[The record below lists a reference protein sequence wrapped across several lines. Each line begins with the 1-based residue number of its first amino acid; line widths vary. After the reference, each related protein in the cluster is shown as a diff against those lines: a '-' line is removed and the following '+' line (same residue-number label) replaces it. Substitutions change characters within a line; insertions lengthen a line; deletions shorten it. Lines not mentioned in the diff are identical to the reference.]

1 MTTTNDRAATQV
13 QQWPGYAPA
22 YPPPAPP
29 TWQPEPPRK
38 GGGGLALVIAAL
50 TGAVVAGTVAALV
63 TTGIRDTTPVAPA
76 AAPMTVTVAPPA
88 PPAPPAPAPL
98 PAAQAD
104 NITCEQGWNGAFQF
118 TNAAAAALKTLPPG
132 MTVHDP
138 AVRANPGWSA
148 AVQSAGDYYQQASDF
163 LRAHIAPGTT
173 PILAS
178 AADTA
183 VLALST
189 FGYAEKNFEP
199 GARDAIDV
207 VHASADT
214 VAHLCDRLSP

>member
-38 GGGGLALVIAAL
+38 GGGGLALVVAAL
-50 TGAVVAGTVAALV
+50 TGAVVAGTVAAMV
-63 TTGIRDTTPVAPA
+63 TTGLRDTTPVAPV

-104 NITCEQGWNGAFQF
+104 NITCEQGWNGAVPFVH
-118 TNAAAAALKTLPPG
+118 AATEAFKNLPPG
-132 MTVHDP
+132 MQTYDP

-148 AVQSAGDYYQQASDF
+148 AVQSAGDYYQQASEF
-163 LRAHIAPGTT
+163 VGSHIAPGTT

-178 AADTA
+178 AVETA
-183 VLALST
+183 ARGLSG
-189 FGYAEKNFEP
+189 FGYAIRSFDRAYP
-199 GARDAIDV
+199 DARAASIAADDAV
-207 VHASADT
+207 E
-214 VAHLCDRLSP
+214 HLCDRLSP

>member
-13 QQWPGYAPA
+13 QQWPGYAPG
-22 YPPPAPP
+22 YPPPVAPA
-29 TWQPEPPRK
+29 WQPEPPRR
-38 GGGGLALVIAAL
+38 GGGGFALVVAAL

-63 TTGIRDTTPVAPA
+63 TTGLRDTTPVAPV
-76 AAPMTVTVAPPA
+76 AAPMTVTVAPA
-88 PPAPPAPAPL
+88 APPAPAPL

-118 TNAAAAALKTLPPG
+118 TKAASTALKILPPG
-132 MTVHDP
+132 MTVRDP
-138 AVRANPGWSA
+138 AVRANPEWTA

-163 LRAHIAPGTT
+163 LRTHIAPGTT

-178 AADTA
+178 AANTA
-183 VLALST
+183 VLAMSS

>member
-29 TWQPEPPRK
+29 TWQPEPPHK
-38 GGGGLALVIAAL
+38 GRGGLALVIAAL
-50 TGAVVAGTVAALV
+50 AGAVVGGTVAALV
-63 TTGIRDTTPVAPA
+63 TTGIRDTTPVAPV

-104 NITCEQGWNGAFQF
+104 SMTCKQGWDGAAPFAH
-118 TNAAAAALKTLPPG
+118 AAAEALKTLPPG
-132 MTVHDP
+132 MTPPDP

-148 AVQSAGDYYQQASDF
+148 AVQSAGDYYRQASVF
-163 LRAHIAPGTT
+163 IHNHIAPGTT

-178 AADTA
+178 AVETA
-183 VLALST
+183 VRAAEGV
-189 FGYAEKNFEP
+189 GYAIGNFDP
-199 GARDAIDV
+199 AYADARAATIAANDAVD
-207 VHASADT
+207 
-214 VAHLCDRLSP
+214 HLCDRLSP

>member
-29 TWQPEPPRK
+29 TWQPEPPHK

-63 TTGIRDTTPVAPA
+63 TTGIRDTTPVAPV
-76 AAPMTVTVAPPA
+76 AAPATVTVAPPA

-104 NITCEQGWNGAFQF
+104 RHTCEQGLIPV
-118 TNAAAAALKTLPPG
+118 AAPLQQANELFAVLPQGLSPI
-132 MTVHDP
+132 DP
-138 AVRANPGWSA
+138 AVRANPAWSA
-148 AVQSAGDYYQQASDF
+148 AVQKAGGLYVQASET
-163 LRAHIAPGTT
+163 LRANIAPGTT
-173 PILAS
+173 PILAAVADVNVQAL
-178 AADTA
+178 AASGYGYQNFDPA
-183 VLALST
+183 VGNSRELVISVA
-189 FGYAEKNFEP
+189 
-199 GARDAIDV
+199 
-207 VHASADT
+207 HAME
-214 VAHLCDRLSP
+214 HLCDRLAP